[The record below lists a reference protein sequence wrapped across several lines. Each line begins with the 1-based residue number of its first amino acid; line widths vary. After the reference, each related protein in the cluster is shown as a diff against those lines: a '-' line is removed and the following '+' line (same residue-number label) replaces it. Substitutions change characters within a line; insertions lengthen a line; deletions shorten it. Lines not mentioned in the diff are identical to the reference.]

1 MAEKE
6 YVLGN
11 KTKDLLVYSFLVTK
25 PIGDKTM
32 EISEIVKLLE
42 TVLGLSQEEKDD
54 FIRECIEKMNRTNS
68 KQGFPK
74 SALHTYIKTI
84 RETAV
89 SVMKNIHAA
98 NDSSFQTEYD
108 RRLDLIHAALNDCNL
123 LLKLVEISQSHGY
136 ISMKRMGHWTKL
148 ITDVKYMT
156 LAWKKKDT
164 ERARTICRQEEVK
177 NYELQAGII
186 ASAVARALGRK

>member
-98 NDSSFQTEYD
+98 NDCSFQTEYD
-108 RRLDLIHAALNDCNL
+108 RRLDLIHAALNDMNL
-123 LLKLVEISQSHGY
+123 LLKLVEVSHSLGY
-136 ISMKRMGHWTKL
+136 IGIKRMGTWTKL
-148 ITDVKYMT
+148 IADVKYMT

-164 ERARTICRQEEVK
+164 ERAKVLRQQSRTKEF
-177 NYELQAGII
+177 ELLGGII
-186 ASAVARALGRK
+186 ANAVARVFGKK

>member
-11 KTKDLLVYSFLVTK
+11 KTKDLLVYSFVVTK

-32 EISEIVKLLE
+32 EIGEVIKMME
-42 TVLGLSQEEKDD
+42 TIIGLPEDAKDD
-54 FIRECIEKMNRTNS
+54 FIRECLDKMKKASS

-89 SVMKNIHAA
+89 SIVQNIHAA
-98 NDSSFQTEYD
+98 NDCSFQTEYE
-108 RRLDLIHAALNDCNL
+108 RRLDLIHAALNDMNL
-123 LLKLVEISQSHGY
+123 LLKLVEVSHSLGY
-136 ISMKRMGHWTKL
+136 ISIKRMGTWTKL
-148 ITDVKYMT
+148 IADVKYMT

-164 ERARTICRQEEVK
+164 ERAKVLRQQSRTKEF
-177 NYELQAGII
+177 ELLGGII
-186 ASAVARALGRK
+186 ANAVARVFGKK